1 MKRFKHINATSPEEA
16 ALAIE
21 EYGSKAKVIAGGTDL
36 LGQMKDNILPEYPEV
51 LINIKKI
58 DGLDYIREE
67 NDSLKIGAL
76 TRLEDIALNT
86 LVKER
91 YPALAE
97 AAAKTAS
104 PHIREQGTIA
114 GNICQSNRCWYYWV
128 PDNRFYCI
136 RKGGKRCYAF
146 AGEGMY
152 HSIFGS
158 TRVNDTPCVSECPA
172 EVNIPDYMSK
182 LREGDIDRAA
192 AILMDS
198 NPFPAITGRVCPH
211 FCEGAC
217 NRDELDEAVS
227 IRNIERFIGNYALEN
242 ASLIYKPP
250 EVENN
255 GRVAV
260 IGSGPAGISCAW
272 YLRKA
277 GYSVTVFEAMEDPGG
292 MLTYG
297 IPPYRLPKDIVKK
310 QISALA
316 GSGINF
322 KTGPAE
328 GRIDDIRKLSGD
340 YDAVFMA
347 TGAWKE
353 GSLGINVEEL
363 MVSGTEFLRNN
374 KIIGEP
380 SGKKVAVMGGGNVAI
395 DVARTLLR
403 LGAEPVI
410 LYRRGREE
418 MPAIVEEVIKAEEES
433 IEMQFL
439 TLPVSVKGQ
448 EGNIVLECTR
458 MKLGDADESGRPRPE
473 PVEGSEFTVEYDAV
487 IKATGETPDYT
498 ILPAELLNEDKR
510 MEVSAEGLLDA
521 NIFAGGDCVTGPSTV
536 IQAITSGRNA
546 AESID
551 RYLGGKG
558 IRKHQDIDGTQPKKF
573 DKDYLQPT
581 ARNNASELSISER
594 VQSIELEETGNMEQE
609 KVMEEAV
616 RCFNCGCL
624 AVNSSDIAP
633 VLIALDAKIST
644 TRRIIDA
651 DIFFSVKGDNST
663 IIENEIVTEIELPPM
678 KNNARSKFIKFALR
692 KSIDF
697 PIVNCAVALE
707 IDNGA
712 VTSSRICL
720 NAVYNT
726 PYRAISAEQYLLGK
740 SIDDATAEAA
750 GTFAVEDVCPLPD
763 NTYKIQIA
771 KTLVKRAILD
781 CGAD

>member
-1 MKRFKHINATSPEEA
+1 MKRFKHINATSLEEA
-16 ALAIE
+16 AQAIE

-58 DGLDYIREE
+58 DELDYIKEE
-67 NDSLKIGAL
+67 DNFLKIGAL
-76 TRLEDIALNT
+76 TRLEDIARNSE
-86 LVKER
+86 VKKS

-136 RKGGKRCYAF
+136 RKGGKRCYAY
-146 AGEGMY
+146 AGEGRY

-158 TRVNDTPCVSECPA
+158 TRMNDTPCVTECPA
-172 EVNIPDYMSK
+172 GVNIPDYMSK
-182 LREGDIDRAA
+182 LREGDIDSAVK
-192 AILMDS
+192 ILVDS

-211 FCEGAC
+211 FCESVC

-227 IRNIERFIGNYALEN
+227 IRNIERYIGNYALEN
-242 ASLIYKPP
+242 SKSIYRPP

-255 GRVAV
+255 GTVAV
-260 IGSGPAGISCAW
+260 IGSGPAGLSCAW
-272 YLRKA
+272 YLRKT
-277 GYSVTVFEAMEDPGG
+277 GYSVTVFEAMEEPGG
-292 MLTYG
+292 VLTYG

-316 GSGINF
+316 ESGIIF
-322 KTGPAE
+322 RTGPAD
-328 GRIDDIRKLSGD
+328 GRIEDIRKISGD

-353 GSLGINVEEL
+353 RPLGIRGEEL

-374 KIIGEP
+374 KIIGES

-410 LYRRGREE
+410 LYRRSREE
-418 MPAIVEEVIKAEEES
+418 MPAIEEEIIKAEEES

-439 TLPVSVKGQ
+439 TLPVSAKGQ

-458 MKLGDADESGRPRPE
+458 MKLGATDESGRPRPE

-487 IKATGETPDYT
+487 IKATGEVPDYS
-498 ILPAELLNEDKR
+498 ILPAELLGSDDR
-510 MEVSAEGLLDA
+510 LEVNMDGLLDA
-521 NIFAGGDCVTGPSTV
+521 NIFAGGDCVTGSSTV
-536 IQAITSGRNA
+536 IEAITSGRNT

-558 IRKHQDIDGTQPKKF
+558 IRKYQDTDSTHPEKF
-573 DKDYLQPT
+573 DKDYLRPT
-581 ARNNASELSISER
+581 ARNDVSGLSVSER
-594 VQSIELEETGNMEQE
+594 VKNIELEETGNMEKE
-609 KVMEEAV
+609 KVMEEAG

-633 VLIALDAKIST
+633 VLIALDVKIRT
-644 TRRIIDA
+644 TRRVIDA
-651 DIFFSVKGDNST
+651 ENFFTVKGDNTT
-663 IIENEIVTEIELPPM
+663 IIENEIITEIELPPM
-678 KNNARSKFIKFALR
+678 KNGARSKFIKFALR

-697 PIVNCAVALE
+697 SILNCAVALE
-707 IDNGA
+707 IENGT

-726 PYRAISAEQYLLGK
+726 PYRAVSAEQYLTGK
-740 SIDDATAEAA
+740 SIDDTTAEAA
-750 GTFAVEDVCPLPD
+750 GNIAVEDVCPLPD

-771 KTLVKRAILD
+771 KILVKRAVLG
-781 CGAD
+781 CRAD

>member
-1 MKRFKHINATSPEEA
+1 
-16 ALAIE
+16 
-21 EYGSKAKVIAGGTDL
+21 
-36 LGQMKDNILPEYPEV
+36 MKDNILPEYPEV
-51 LINIKKI
+51 LINIKRI

-67 NDSLKIGAL
+67 NDSLTIGAL

-136 RKGGKRCYAF
+136 RKGGKRCYAY
-146 AGEGMY
+146 AGEAMY
-152 HSIFGS
+152 HSIYGS

-172 EVNIPDYMSK
+172 GVNIPDYMSK
-182 LREGDIDRAA
+182 LREGDIDSAA
-192 AILMDS
+192 VILMDS

-211 FCEGAC
+211 FCESAC

-227 IRNIERFIGNYALEN
+227 IRNIERFIGNHTLEN
-242 ASLIYKPP
+242 AASIYKSP
-250 EVENN
+250 EVKNT
-255 GRVAV
+255 GTVAV

-277 GYSVTVFEAMEDPGG
+277 GYSVTVFEAMDEPGG

-297 IPPYRLPKDIVKK
+297 IPSYRLPKDIVKK
-310 QISALA
+310 QISALV

-322 KTGPAE
+322 KTGPTE
-328 GRIDDIRKLSGD
+328 GKIDDIRKISGD

-353 GSLGINVEEL
+353 GSLGINGEEL

-374 KIIGEP
+374 KIIGES

-418 MPAIVEEVIKAEEES
+418 MPAIAEEVIKAEEEN

-448 EGNIVLECTR
+448 EEKIVLECTR
-458 MKLGDADESGRPRPE
+458 IKLGAVDESGRPRPE
-473 PVEGSEFTVEYDAV
+473 LVEGSEFTVEYDAV
-487 IKATGETPDYT
+487 IKATGEVPDYT
-498 ILPAELLNEDKR
+498 ILPAELLNADER
-510 MEVSAEGLLDA
+510 IEVSIEGLLEA

-558 IRKHQDIDGTQPKKF
+558 IRKYQASDGTQPRKF

-581 ARNNASELSISER
+581 IRNNASELAISER
-594 VQSIELEETGNMEQE
+594 VKSMELEETGNMEQE
-609 KVMEEAV
+609 KVIEEAG

-633 VLIALDAKIST
+633 VLIALDAKIRT
-644 TRRIIDA
+644 TRRSIDA
-651 DIFFSVKGDNST
+651 EHFFSVKGDNST

-678 KNNARSKFIKFALR
+678 KTMARSKFIKFALR

-707 IDNGA
+707 IDNGT
-712 VTSSRICL
+712 VMSSRICL

-740 SIDDATAEAA
+740 SIDDSTAEAA
-750 GTFAVEDVCPLPD
+750 GTIAVEDVCPLPE

-771 KTLVKRAILD
+771 KILVKRAILACFTD
-781 CGAD
+781 